1 MLQLHYFV
9 ENLINIAIKIDEYKY
24 VKTSID
30 EMIYK
35 HTIYINPSHVIKI
48 TPSSIRRGGGGGG
61 GIYCKIS
68 VSEKSND
75 FFAKIE
81 AEDAHA
87 LFFDES

>member
-1 MLQLHYFV
+1 MLLKLHLLQF
-9 ENLINIAIKIDEYKY
+9 
-24 VKTSID
+24 
-30 EMIYK
+30 
-35 HTIYINPSHVIKI
+35 
-48 TPSSIRRGGGGGG
+48 GGGG